1 MKKNNL
7 DQFIKIIVFF
17 QVGDD
22 YLTGLATRYASE
34 LGTDEIDV
42 LHQLDDFRQLLIS
55 AADNCHKK
63 QQLSNSCSVNN
74 PLMTVT
80 PNSAAH
86 TYANLHE
93 EYPSNGR
100 TYSPGIY
107 AVSIFLCGTAVLVL
121 SYLHC
126 YIR

>member
-1 MKKNNL
+1 V
-7 DQFIKIIVFF
+7 FYIFF

-55 AADNCHKK
+55 AADNCNKK
-63 QQLSNSCSVNN
+63 EQMPNSCSVNN
-74 PLMTVT
+74 PLMTVS
-80 PNSAAH
+80 PNTAH

-93 EYPSNGR
+93 DFPSNGR

-107 AVSIFLCGTAVLVL
+107 AVSIIKFFLK
-121 SYLHC
+121 YC
-126 YIR
+126 YFKLKNTK